1 MLGLLVQIL
10 LSYAII
16 YWAQKGNLAVLGLKP
31 TKSRIVI
38 LFLFAFIAGCISSIT
53 FLLRMLFVKESWII
67 NPSLDWQ
74 LVFNGVWYNI
84 KSVLYEE
91 LIFRGVLFY
100 LLIKKLGGTKAILI
114 SSIAF
119 GVYHWFTYEVFIDP
133 VKMGW
138 IFVITFSAGC
148 IYALGFY
155 KTNSLY
161 APIGMHVGW
170 NIVQSFIFSSGNIGS
185 GLLIEKLPAPQ
196 VEVSYFVYYLI
207 TFLHLI
213 LFIIIFALIFRKNNI
228 LVLADS

>member
-31 TKSRIVI
+31 TKSRIAT

-67 NPSLDWQ
+67 NPSLNWQ
-74 LVFNGVWYNI
+74 LFFNGVWYNI
-84 KSVLYEE
+84 KSVLFEE

-100 LLIKKLGGTKAILI
+100 LLIKKLGGTKAMLI

-119 GVYHWFTYEVFIDP
+119 GVYHWFTYEVFNDP

-138 IFVITFSAGC
+138 IFLITFSAGY

-155 KTNSLY
+155 KTSSLY

-170 NIVQSFIFSSGNIGS
+170 NIVQSFIFSAGNIGS
-185 GLLIEKLPAPQ
+185 GLLIQKLPAPQ

-213 LFIIIFALIFRKNNI
+213 LFIVVFALIFRKNNI
-228 LVLADS
+228 LVLADL